1 MDDAG
6 LIQRL
11 LEAEEIETVHGECRR
26 IAGHLGF
33 SHFLYGARIP
43 TPIHKP
49 CQLILSGYPAAWRAR
64 YDEQEY
70 MRVDPVVHHSLNGI
84 LPIDW
89 DRTDRSNPLVAQLF
103 DEAADFGLRHGMTIP
118 GHGPNGEFSLFSIA
132 SDRPLPDKAE
142 ARMELHWRAEW
153 LATHIQEAVRRIAMA
168 AAVPI
173 RLRGEPPPRLT
184 PRERECLRRA
194 ARGANTSAIADELRI
209 SERTVV
215 YHFTRCQ
222 EKLGVRSR
230 SQAVA
235 HAMTLGELQPD
246 CYPSTLG
253 QSVLVEKAAA

>member
-6 LIQRL
+6 LLQRL
-11 LEAEEIETVHGECRR
+11 LEAEDIEAVHGECGR

-43 TPIHKP
+43 APLHKP
-49 CQLILSGYPAAWRAR
+49 CQLILSGYPAEWRAH
-64 YDEQEY
+64 YDAQEY
-70 MRVDPVVHHSLNGI
+70 MRIDPVVHHSLNGI
-84 LPIDW
+84 LPLDW
-89 DRTDRSNPLVAQLF
+89 DRIDRSEPQVAQLF
-103 DEAADFGLRHGMTIP
+103 NEAAEFGLRHGMTVP
-118 GHGPNGEFSLFSIA
+118 GHGPNGEFSLFSIV
-132 SDRPLPDKAE
+132 SDKPLPERAD
-142 ARMELHWRAEW
+142 ARMELHWRVEW
-153 LATHIQEAVRRIAMA
+153 FAAHIQESVSRIAMA
-168 AAVPI
+168 AGTPV
-173 RLRGEPPPRLT
+173 RLRGEPPPKLT

-194 ARGANTSAIADELRI
+194 ASGASASAIADELRI

-215 YHFTRCQ
+215 YHFTRCL

-253 QSVLVEKAAA
+253 QSLLVEQAA